1 MEVTALEWGS
11 LSLRDRVTVSGRDL
25 IILMF
30 TWPSPPCDIQY
41 AAFVVHNLFFRPVW
55 MARNAQIPAQDQM
68 DRKWGTTPQD
78 PRKSSAVVDGVYVN
92 GRDVTFPMW
101 LLVLWRLRWRQKRV
115 DARESFTTSCHQSR
129 QVCRWTSVK
138 FAYAAPNSGGLQHLA
153 FKSAITMLSQQSI
166 IFSIIKRAV
175 IYIRIVQNKGG
186 ELGLCWDCLGV
197 STLVGWKIIW
207 SIHHNLLEHGKT
219 SLMNCYKIWRR
230 YSWLPDDEPYT
241 LCWTPFF
248 SSNRVF
254 EMFGFKLTVSTA
266 GGQIAIKPGSHIHA
280 LFWMNCNIFSIPLTD
295 RVIDGVV
302 MVKGQIF
309 NASIHRFMSKYWKN
323 QWLSHQQHSGN
334 VGRLT
339 SKTKTV

>member
-41 AAFVVHNLFFRPVW
+41 AAFVVHNLFLGPFEWQEMRKYLHKIRWTGNGGQPLKTPVSHRQSLMVFTSTDAMW
-55 MARNAQIPAQDQM
+55 HFQCGFFCCEDWDG
-68 DRKWGTTPQD
+68 DRKEW
-78 PRKSSAVVDGVYVN
+78 
-92 GRDVTFPMW
+92 
-101 LLVLWRLRWRQKRV
+101 
-115 DARESFTTSCHQSR
+115 
-129 QVCRWTSVK
+129 QVCSWTSVK

-153 FKSAITMLSQQSI
+153 FKSAITVLSQQSI

-241 LCWTPFF
+241 LCWTPFL

-254 EMFGFKLTVSTA
+254 EMFGFKWTVSTA

-280 LFWMNCNIFSIPLTD
+280 LFWMNCNIFSNPLTD

-309 NASIHRFMSKYWKN
+309 N
-323 QWLSHQQHSGN
+323 
-334 VGRLT
+334 V
-339 SKTKTV
+339 